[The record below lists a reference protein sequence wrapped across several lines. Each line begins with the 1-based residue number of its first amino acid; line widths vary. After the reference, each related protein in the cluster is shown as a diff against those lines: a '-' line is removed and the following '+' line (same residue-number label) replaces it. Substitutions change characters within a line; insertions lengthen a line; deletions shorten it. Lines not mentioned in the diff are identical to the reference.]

1 MANIAASN
9 ATVVGNN
16 GILLSASQNA
26 GAPAVV
32 TMTAAASQLTGA
44 ILTDAASTS
53 TVTLAAGTTWNMS
66 GNSNVTDL
74 INNDSLIRFSGPSS
88 DPT

>member
-1 MANIAASN
+1 MANIAAAN

-44 ILTDAASTS
+44 ILTEAPA
-53 TVTLAAGTTWNMS
+53 
-66 GNSNVTDL
+66 
-74 INNDSLIRFSGPSS
+74 P
-88 DPT
+88 